1 MLDQTKSSQGVAMY
15 AEFRRNASTL
25 QMLIT
30 PDGYAE
36 SGEIVSAALYRRVV
50 SAVSPKK
57 QWRSSFLRSLGDTL
71 STPLTSEAEKDI
83 SMDMRMSFAVGW
95 LDSLAGGGWVIV
107 KEPILVEASKKDM
120 TDISTQTTPKKM
132 LYRINQSR
140 TALGYPE
147 DLLTPAVAE

>member
-1 MLDQTKSSQGVAMY
+1 MY

-57 QWRSSFLRSLGDTL
+57 QWSSSFLRSLGDTL

-95 LDSLAGGGWVIV
+95 LDSLAVGGWVIV

-120 TDISTQTTPKKM
+120 TDISTKTTPKKM

-140 TALGYPE
+140 KALGYPE

>member
-1 MLDQTKSSQGVAMY
+1 
-15 AEFRRNASTL
+15 
-25 QMLIT
+25 
-30 PDGYAE
+30 
-36 SGEIVSAALYRRVV
+36 VV
-50 SAVSPKK
+50 SADSPKK
-57 QWRSSFLRSLGDTL
+57 QWRSSALRSLGDTL
-71 STPLTSEAEKDI
+71 DTPLTSEAEKDAN
-83 SMDMRMSFAVGW
+83 MDLRMSFAVGW

>member
-1 MLDQTKSSQGVAMY
+1 MLDQTKSSQGIAMY
-15 AEFRRNASTL
+15 AEFRRHASTL
-25 QMLIT
+25 QMLLT

-36 SGEIVSAALYRRVV
+36 SGAIVHAALYRRVV
-50 SAVSPKK
+50 SADSPKK
-57 QWRSSFLRSLGDTL
+57 QWRSSALRSLGDTL
-71 STPLTSEAEKDI
+71 DTPLTSEAEKDAN
-83 SMDMRMSFAVGW
+83 MDLRMSFAVGW
-95 LDSLAGGGWVIV
+95 LDSLAGGGWGIV
-107 KEPILVEASKKDM
+107 REPILVEVSKKDM

>member
-1 MLDQTKSSQGVAMY
+1 MY
-15 AEFRRNASTL
+15 AEFRRHKSTL
-25 QMLIT
+25 QMLLT

-50 SAVSPKK
+50 SAESPKK
-57 QWRSSFLRSLGDTL
+57 QWRSSFLRNLGADSEVILDTD
-71 STPLTSEAEKDI
+71 EAKDI
-83 SMDMRMSFAVGW
+83 NMDLRMSFAVGW